1 MSQLK
6 ILQINKFYPP
16 VTGGIEKVVRQIAEG
31 LAGQTDMSVLA
42 CQPKGRGCVERING
56 VQVYRAASL
65 GTYFSMPISISFLFY
80 LRRLKKEMDVLHF
93 HLPFPLGDVAFWLW
107 RLQRF
112 PGKVVITWHSDIV
125 KQKRLRLLF
134 QYFSHYLLKRADYIL
149 VGTIGHI
156 MGSDILSIYKDKC
169 VVIPYGL
176 DRCHEEALNMPI
188 LTDPAEPQTSIEI
201 VSEQTSPS
209 RESVNILFVGRLV
222 YYKGCQVLLEA
233 FSQTQGAKLTLVGNG
248 PLKEKLSHQA
258 DALGIAERVCFKTQV
273 SDAELIDFYKTCDLL
288 VLPSIA
294 KSEAFGL
301 VQIEAMAYGKPVINT
316 NLPSGVPYV
325 SLHDVT
331 GLTVEINEP
340 EALAEAMQTLIDQP
354 QLRRQYGDNARQRVK
369 DEFRMDIMLEH
380 VLELYRGPRGN
391 QS

>member
-1 MSQLK
+1 M
-6 ILQINKFYPP
+6 
-16 VTGGIEKVVRQIAEG
+16 
-31 LAGQTDMSVLA
+31 
-42 CQPKGRGCVERING
+42 
-56 VQVYRAASL
+56 
-65 GTYFSMPISISFLFY
+65 
-80 LRRLKKEMDVLHF
+80 
-93 HLPFPLGDVAFWLW
+93 
-107 RLQRF
+107 
-112 PGKVVITWHSDIV
+112 
-125 KQKRLRLLF
+125 
-134 QYFSHYLLKRADYIL
+134 
-149 VGTIGHI
+149 
-156 MGSDILSIYKDKC
+156 
-169 VVIPYGL
+169 
-176 DRCHEEALNMPI
+176 
-188 LTDPAEPQTSIEI
+188 
-201 VSEQTSPS
+201 
-209 RESVNILFVGRLV
+209 
-222 YYKGCQVLLEA
+222 EA